1 MDCKNPKVFSYG
13 LVRAADGVLKYGW
26 EFVGYYNSLKEKG
39 YTLPDLNYLVDKP
52 ITGTAAF
59 VDMRRSYAF
68 DSDYGRMMLQPC
80 RNCMPCRI
88 ARSREWAVRCV
99 LEARAFGDKNCF
111 ITLTYHPDFVPRDMS
126 LHKEDFQ
133 KFMKRLRKY
142 SGLKIRY
149 YMAGEYG
156 ELHGRPHF
164 HACLFGYKPDD
175 LALYSV
181 RRGVRLY
188 TSPFLEKCWPIGFV
202 TVGEVTYESAAYVAR
217 YVTKKITGDLADEH
231 YRGRL
236 PEYNNMSLKPGIGTS
251 YFEKYSEE
259 MYYRDFVIIRD
270 KIKCKIP
277 RYFDNIYDRYYGE
290 DAFNDWIRPKRDS
303 AVFKKFTTQINEFTV
318 KRMFQRADCQEEK
331 AKQKKRRMEETE
343 L

>member
-1 MDCKNPKVFSYG
+1 MDCKNPKVFRYD
-13 LVRAADGVLKYGW
+13 LLRAKDGVLRYGW
-26 EFVGYYNSLKEKG
+26 QFVGYYKALKSKG
-39 YTLPDLNYLVDKP
+39 YDLPELNYLVDRPVSGSVATHRMLHGDKGNND
-52 ITGTAAF
+52 I
-59 VDMRRSYAF
+59 
-68 DSDYGRMMLQPC
+68 GRIMLQPC
-80 RNCMPCRI
+80 RSCMPCRI
-88 ARSREWAVRCV
+88 ARSREWATRCV
-99 LEARAFGDKNCF
+99 LESRAFDKNCF
-111 ITLTYHPDFVPRDMS
+111 ITLTYHPDFVPKDMS

-149 YMAGEYG
+149 YMCGEYG

-175 LALYSV
+175 LILYSV

-188 TSPFLEKCWPIGFV
+188 TSSFLEKCWPNGFV

-217 YVTKKITGDLADEH
+217 YVTKKITGDDAEQ
-231 YRGRL
+231 YYNGRL

-251 YFEKYSEE
+251 YFEKFGDE
-259 MYYRDFVIIRD
+259 MYNREFVVIRGN
-270 KIKCKIP
+270 IKCKIP

-290 DAFNDWIRPKRDS
+290 HSFEELIKLHRDS
-303 AVFKKFTTQINEFTV
+303 AVFKKFMSNVNEFTV
-318 KRMFQRADCQEEK
+318 KRMIQRADAQEEK
-331 AKQKKRRMEETE
+331 AKNKKRNLEEV